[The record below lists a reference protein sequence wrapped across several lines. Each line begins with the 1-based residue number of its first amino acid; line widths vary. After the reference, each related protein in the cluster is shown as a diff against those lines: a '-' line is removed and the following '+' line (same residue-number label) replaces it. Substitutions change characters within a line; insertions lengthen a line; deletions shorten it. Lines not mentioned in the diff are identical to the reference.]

1 MKKQIKNMRVFLKKG
16 SDSDIESE
24 DVSPAGHELKR
35 NKRTAFSICHEAVD
49 FEDNVEF
56 FEMGC

>member
-1 MKKQIKNMRVFLKKG
+1 MRVFLKKG

-35 NKRTAFSICHEAVD
+35 NERTAFSICHEAVD